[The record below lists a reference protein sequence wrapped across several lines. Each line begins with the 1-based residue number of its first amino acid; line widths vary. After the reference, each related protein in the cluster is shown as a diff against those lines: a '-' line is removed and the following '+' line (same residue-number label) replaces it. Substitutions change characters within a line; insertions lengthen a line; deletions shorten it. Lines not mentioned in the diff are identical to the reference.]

1 MAPEVTMSRK
11 ALSFTVVGGLSIII
25 VLQLVSLGRPAGGSS
40 IQADDQAALALL
52 DDEKVQ
58 NEQQVVEDPRLLAI
72 GALGASHVY
81 TMYGY
86 IGVMADGY
94 VGVTVNGEN
103 HRVYS
108 AERIAELTPEIA
120 MMCDNCKTRLEG
132 LRDLE
137 LIEEDLEVVNQM
149 IEIYGLLGRQAQALE
164 RFVESNSPRDAEEFE
179 TIRTTVWPEIARLL
193 GIEE

>member
-1 MAPEVTMSRK
+1 
-11 ALSFTVVGGLSIII
+11 LSFTVVGGLSIII
-25 VLQLVSLGRPAGGSS
+25 VLQILSLSRPGGGSN
-40 IQADDQAALALL
+40 IQADDGATLALL
-52 DDEKVQ
+52 DDEKVEGDDQ
-58 NEQQVVEDPRLLAI
+58 AVVEDPRLLAI

-103 HRVYS
+103 HRIYP

-120 MMCDNCKTRLEG
+120 LMCDNCKTRLEA
-132 LRDLE
+132 LRE
-137 LIEEDLEVVNQM
+137 VGLIEEDLTVVNQM
-149 IEIYGLLGRQAQALE
+149 IEIYGLLSRQAQALE
-164 RFVESNSPRDAEEFE
+164 RFVESNSPQDADEFE
-179 TIRTTVWPEIARLL
+179 RIRTTVWPEIAGLL

>member
-1 MAPEVTMSRK
+1 MSRK
-11 ALSFTVVGGLSIII
+11 TLSFTVVGGLSIII
-25 VLQLVSLGRPAGGSS
+25 VLQVISLGRPVAGARV
-40 IQADDQAALALL
+40 QADDGSVLALL
-52 DDEKVQ
+52 DDEKFQ
-58 NEQQVVEDPRLLAI
+58 NGDQQVVEDPRLLAI

-103 HRVYS
+103 HRIYP

-120 MMCDNCKTRLEG
+120 LMCDNCKTRLEA
-132 LRDLE
+132 LRDIG
-137 LIEEDLEVVNQM
+137 LIEEDLAVVNQM
-149 IEIYGLLGRQAQALE
+149 IEIYGLLSRQAQALE
-164 RFVESNSPRDAEEFE
+164 RFVESNSPRDADEFE
-179 TIRTTVWPEIARLL
+179 RIRTTVWPEIAGLL